1 MPGSFPRGHGESEGR
16 INELGWHGPE
26 DIGAAVDFI
35 QNRPDFA
42 GGIGVLGLSMGGE
55 EALNAAANDKR
66 IAGVVAD
73 GAGVS
78 SYNDSVTDGAH
89 AIARVVNWT
98 QFQFAQLLTDVRQP
112 SGVAD
117 SMPQIAPRP
126 VLLIAGADAVE
137 RKIGP
142 TYKEKGGSTT
152 ELWRLTDTPHTGGLN
167 KHGAVYRERVLR
179 FFDRALLDE

>member
-16 INELGWHGPE
+16 INEWGWHGPE

-42 GGIGVLGLSMGGE
+42 GSIGILGLSMGGE
-55 EALNAAANDKR
+55 EALNAAAKDNR

-78 SYNDSVTDGAH
+78 SHNDSVTDGAH
-89 AIARVVNWT
+89 IVARFVDWT
-98 QFQFAQLLTDVRQP
+98 QFQFAQVLSDVRQP
-112 SGVAD
+112 SGVAE

-126 VLLIAGADAVE
+126 VLLIAGADPVE
-137 RKIGP
+137 RKMGP
-142 TYKEKGGSTT
+142 IYKEKGGTAT
-152 ELWRLTDTPHTGGLN
+152 ELWRLTDTPHTRGLK
-167 KHGAVYRERVLR
+167 KHGDEYRERVLG
-179 FFDRALLDE
+179 FFNQALLDD